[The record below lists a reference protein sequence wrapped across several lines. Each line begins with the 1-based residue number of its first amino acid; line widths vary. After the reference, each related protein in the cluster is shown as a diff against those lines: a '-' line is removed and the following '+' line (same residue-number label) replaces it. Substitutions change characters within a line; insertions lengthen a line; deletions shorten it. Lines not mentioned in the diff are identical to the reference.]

1 MIITYQWNLLRYQAI
16 GIESESDIVSLGQ
29 YFYNQSIEKPDEET
43 PADNDEENDD
53 STQIEN
59 QDSVETSITPPP
71 VVVKQELIHPNDV
84 VKVLRQYVEDNRD
97 PFR

>member
-1 MIITYQWNLLRYQAI
+1 MTNLFLYQAI

-29 YFYNQSIEKPDEET
+29 YFYNQSIEKPNEVILPEND
-43 PADNDEENDD
+43 DEENDE
-53 STQIEN
+53 SAKIEG
-59 QDSVETSITPPP
+59 QESVESRTTQPDM
-71 VVVKQELIHPNDV
+71 VVKQELIHPNDV